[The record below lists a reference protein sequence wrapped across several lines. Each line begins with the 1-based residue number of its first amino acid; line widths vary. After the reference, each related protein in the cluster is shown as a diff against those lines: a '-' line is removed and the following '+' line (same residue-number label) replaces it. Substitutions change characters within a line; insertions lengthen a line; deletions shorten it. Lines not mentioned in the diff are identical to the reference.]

1 MTGNILFSSAT
12 VGDLAVLKTHR
23 ADIASVRRSTAGATD
38 VDVLNSIVT
47 YLGHCAGTL
56 SKLVDGSFNWAIVKS
71 YLPSNIRIII
81 DDIPNFIKETL
92 WNLVHPTTSDPMP
105 AGETL
110 DQIVQYI
117 LDNQV
122 GGKNAAAVGFDGI
135 LPGFDLDLATAN
147 GYRAIEE
154 VAFRA
159 LNQFLVPLMNSGLKG
174 VIQNAITANSQK
186 GGNLAALVN
195 PDYIVTAYPDKSAE
209 NPGGFDT
216 AKGFTEQLNAI
227 LGHYVNEMLQPG
239 QTLFT
244 WRMTANAGE
253 TQAQLVED
261 NISSLIKAIIPLGG
275 DTIDTSGMNTMA
287 LATYIAR
294 SAVQEFVKHVTIPA
308 DASLRE
314 IAVIGM
320 KEFIATIVPEKYDSI
335 VVADT
340 NEAILDCAKVI
351 GTYYFNNLFDFDYHP
366 TAANDTF
373 DNFLAALLSWGMQ
386 YADGILAISKD
397 GITAA
402 NVWEKLDTAV
412 FAIADRRWF
421 NYEEMFRDADGAG
434 VEADLTAKTLVNYVM
449 DTLLDV
455 NFGKLFTFFDHSEN
469 SSLNNTTA
477 KSVIVGLVTR
487 IVNGLAPGTIPSTI
501 VNFEDALNTAT
512 LKAAFQNLLE
522 QLSSKKETLMPT
534 VLNLLVSITGFG
546 NEQSLGKA
554 GLSLA
559 SRVYCDGGNVPS
571 GQTMRISNLSNG
583 LNRGWRDAA
592 GVLHQDAMYKLKLVS
607 LTNTAGLTTGA
618 VADTVIDANDSIDVA
633 ISGSVANNTE
643 VRFDLAYHI
652 LDETGAVLTDTPQVV
667 STYSY
672 FYKTAG
678 NYEATNTAGEQDAN
692 HANCVLIEGYPT
704 YLYTTDVNQVGMF
717 NVMARHYYHL
727 TQGQNGSQ
735 RILNAVVN
743 GTLPAGVSANA
754 PEAGSAYDYILLL
767 DGVGMGQSSYGRVS
781 PYAVSR
787 DVAAL
792 EAGYALTQGNPD
804 HSKMFADPANPDGS
818 DNAYK
823 AAVDAINAAVTA
835 LDAKVKPTNAAAVAD
850 LKATLQAQE
859 GTEYFDFVNY
869 ELFTFRRWQSWFNS
883 AWSIVNSQ
891 NVAEGETAPAV
902 RDLDI
907 KYAKHM
913 VELLYPRM
921 ITKAADK
928 TALNAALT
936 TYGNE
941 AQAGK
946 APDTWADYAAAKAFA
961 LEVQADSAAIQAKVN
976 TARVEL
982 MKAYRNLKDEV
993 LTVDTGSTAVIDSR
1007 QMFIYG
1013 LEELMLSL
1021 SGYVSPVGNY
1031 TIEIDMHDQF
1041 SLGTGAYVYVK
1052 QEAVQKALYTV
1063 VLFGDLNGDGE
1074 ITDADQTIMNSL
1086 VSGGDT
1092 AGFFAGGPFFTAA
1105 DLNSDGQID
1114 ATDKAIMDAHIAG
1127 TYVIDQTGNN
1137 ELPAA

>member
-1 MTGNILFSSAT
+1 
-12 VGDLAVLKTHR
+12 
-23 ADIASVRRSTAGATD
+23 
-38 VDVLNSIVT
+38 
-47 YLGHCAGTL
+47 
-56 SKLVDGSFNWAIVKS
+56 
-71 YLPSNIRIII
+71 
-81 DDIPNFIKETL
+81 
-92 WNLVHPTTSDPMP
+92 
-105 AGETL
+105 
-110 DQIVQYI
+110 
-117 LDNQV
+117 
-122 GGKNAAAVGFDGI
+122 
-135 LPGFDLDLATAN
+135 
-147 GYRAIEE
+147 
-154 VAFRA
+154 
-159 LNQFLVPLMNSGLKG
+159 
-174 VIQNAITANSQK
+174 
-186 GGNLAALVN
+186 
-195 PDYIVTAYPDKSAE
+195 
-209 NPGGFDT
+209 
-216 AKGFTEQLNAI
+216 
-227 LGHYVNEMLQPG
+227 
-239 QTLFT
+239 
-244 WRMTANAGE
+244 
-253 TQAQLVED
+253 
-261 NISSLIKAIIPLGG
+261 
-275 DTIDTSGMNTMA
+275 
-287 LATYIAR
+287 
-294 SAVQEFVKHVTIPA
+294 
-308 DASLRE
+308 
-314 IAVIGM
+314 
-320 KEFIATIVPEKYDSI
+320 
-335 VVADT
+335 
-340 NEAILDCAKVI
+340 
-351 GTYYFNNLFDFDYHP
+351 
-366 TAANDTF
+366 
-373 DNFLAALLSWGMQ
+373 
-386 YADGILAISKD
+386 
-397 GITAA
+397 
-402 NVWEKLDTAV
+402 
-412 FAIADRRWF
+412 
-421 NYEEMFRDADGAG
+421 
-434 VEADLTAKTLVNYVM
+434 
-449 DTLLDV
+449 
-455 NFGKLFTFFDHSEN
+455 
-469 SSLNNTTA
+469 
-477 KSVIVGLVTR
+477 
-487 IVNGLAPGTIPSTI
+487 
-501 VNFEDALNTAT
+501 
-512 LKAAFQNLLE
+512 
-522 QLSSKKETLMPT
+522 
-534 VLNLLVSITGFG
+534 
-546 NEQSLGKA
+546 
-554 GLSLA
+554 
-559 SRVYCDGGNVPS
+559 
-571 GQTMRISNLSNG
+571 
-583 LNRGWRDAA
+583 
-592 GVLHQDAMYKLKLVS
+592 
-607 LTNTAGLTTGA
+607 
-618 VADTVIDANDSIDVA
+618 
-633 ISGSVANNTE
+633 
-643 VRFDLAYHI
+643 
-652 LDETGAVLTDTPQVV
+652 
-667 STYSY
+667 
-672 FYKTAG
+672 
-678 NYEATNTAGEQDAN
+678 
-692 HANCVLIEGYPT
+692 
-704 YLYTTDVNQVGMF
+704 
-717 NVMARHYYHL
+717 
-727 TQGQNGSQ
+727 
-735 RILNAVVN
+735 
-743 GTLPAGVSANA
+743 
-754 PEAGSAYDYILLL
+754 
-767 DGVGMGQSSYGRVS
+767 MGQSSYGRVS

-787 DVAAL
+787 DVNDPQPYGIYDVTFQFDIRNEGGSVKRTGAIDHKIVIYNDFGLPGLLSTVMGASRQRADYQANADAEWNAYLAAL

>member
-1 MTGNILFSSAT
+1 MKRTGAIDHKIVIYNDFGLPGLLST
-12 VGDLAVLKTHR
+12 VMGASRQR
-23 ADIASVRRSTAGATD
+23 AD
-38 VDVLNSIVT
+38 
-47 YLGHCAGTL
+47 Y
-56 SKLVDGSFNWAIVKS
+56 
-71 YLPSNIRIII
+71 
-81 DDIPNFIKETL
+81 
-92 WNLVHPTTSDPMP
+92 
-105 AGETL
+105 
-110 DQIVQYI
+110 Q
-117 LDNQV
+117 
-122 GGKNAAAVGFDGI
+122 
-135 LPGFDLDLATAN
+135 
-147 GYRAIEE
+147 
-154 VAFRA
+154 
-159 LNQFLVPLMNSGLKG
+159 
-174 VIQNAITANSQK
+174 
-186 GGNLAALVN
+186 
-195 PDYIVTAYPDKSAE
+195 
-209 NPGGFDT
+209 
-216 AKGFTEQLNAI
+216 
-227 LGHYVNEMLQPG
+227 
-239 QTLFT
+239 
-244 WRMTANAGE
+244 ANA
-253 TQAQLVED
+253 
-261 NISSLIKAIIPLGG
+261 
-275 DTIDTSGMNTMA
+275 
-287 LATYIAR
+287 
-294 SAVQEFVKHVTIPA
+294 
-308 DASLRE
+308 DAE
-314 IAVIGM
+314 W
-320 KEFIATIVPEKYDSI
+320 
-335 VVADT
+335 
-340 NEAILDCAKVI
+340 N
-351 GTYYFNNLFDFDYHP
+351 
-366 TAANDTF
+366 
-373 DNFLAALLSWGMQ
+373 
-386 YADGILAISKD
+386 
-397 GITAA
+397 
-402 NVWEKLDTAV
+402 
-412 FAIADRRWF
+412 
-421 NYEEMFRDADGAG
+421 
-434 VEADLTAKTLVNYVM
+434 
-449 DTLLDV
+449 
-455 NFGKLFTFFDHSEN
+455 
-469 SSLNNTTA
+469 
-477 KSVIVGLVTR
+477 
-487 IVNGLAPGTIPSTI
+487 
-501 VNFEDALNTAT
+501 
-512 LKAAFQNLLE
+512 
-522 QLSSKKETLMPT
+522 
-534 VLNLLVSITGFG
+534 
-546 NEQSLGKA
+546 
-554 GLSLA
+554 
-559 SRVYCDGGNVPS
+559 
-571 GQTMRISNLSNG
+571 
-583 LNRGWRDAA
+583 
-592 GVLHQDAMYKLKLVS
+592 
-607 LTNTAGLTTGA
+607 
-618 VADTVIDANDSIDVA
+618 
-633 ISGSVANNTE
+633 
-643 VRFDLAYHI
+643 AY
-652 LDETGAVLTDTPQVV
+652 L
-667 STYSY
+667 
-672 FYKTAG
+672 
-678 NYEATNTAGEQDAN
+678 
-692 HANCVLIEGYPT
+692 
-704 YLYTTDVNQVGMF
+704 
-717 NVMARHYYHL
+717 
-727 TQGQNGSQ
+727 
-735 RILNAVVN
+735 
-743 GTLPAGVSANA
+743 
-754 PEAGSAYDYILLL
+754 
-767 DGVGMGQSSYGRVS
+767 
-781 PYAVSR
+781 
-787 DVAAL
+787 AAL

-1127 TYVIDQTGNN
+1127 TYVIDQTGNH